1 MKKLKHLLIS
11 KVMKTKFYLFSGKG
25 GVGKTTMS
33 VATAINYANEGL
45 KTLIITTDPASNL
58 ADVFEQK
65 IGHDVV
71 PIQNVPN
78 LYAMELDPDKATEE
92 YKERTLAPLRG
103 LIPFES
109 FTVLEEQLNSP
120 CTAEMA
126 TFEKFTDFVQ
136 ENELDVVVFD
146 TAPTGH
152 TLRLLQLPVE
162 WSEVI
167 ENASKDG
174 SSGQTCIGPA
184 AALANSKE
192 KFDNALKI
200 MRDSTR
206 TSFIFVLKPEA
217 TSIFEVKRTL
227 DELAQVGI
235 KSYELI
241 VNGLLRKEICNNS
254 LFVNR
259 FNKQQE
265 FLSEINSKFK
275 AKIRLV
281 HLFDSEI
288 VGVKK
293 LEMVAEQI
301 FKNENLLTNYRI
313 DKITSKSP
321 KYDLVNKQEDNNITS
336 KLFPHNGNPRKVF
349 FAGKGGVGKSSV
361 ASATAVWIA
370 EKGFKTLLLTTDP
383 ASHLSQIFDQKIGNS
398 ATQVESVK
406 NLSVTFVDTKA
417 VTQDYKDK
425 ILADSVGK
433 YDESRL
439 IAIKEELDSPC
450 TEEMATFEKFIDYA
464 SNKDYDVIVFDT
476 APTGHTLR
484 LLELPIDWNK
494 QLEIK
499 TFVSMKETEVD
510 RLTKSRFKEVIDSL
524 QDPNQTTFSFVMY
537 PERTPIE
544 EATRAIEELLGI
556 GIPTSLIVANMVVEA
571 NLATNDFL
579 LKRHEMQRKYL
590 ELMDKRFT
598 APIISLPLM
607 ENDIIGIEELKKAG
621 KYLYGN

>member
-1 MKKLKHLLIS
+1 M
-11 KVMKTKFYLFSGKG
+11 MKTKFYFFSGKG

-65 IGHDVV
+65 IGHEVV
-71 PIQNVPN
+71 SIENVPN

-103 LIPFES
+103 LIPVES

-162 WSEVI
+162 WSDVI

-174 SSGQTCIGPA
+174 TSGQTCIGPA
-184 AALANSKE
+184 AALAESKE

-206 TSFIFVLKPEA
+206 TNFIFVLKPEA

-241 VNGLLRKEICNNS
+241 VNGLLRKEVCNNS

-265 FLSEINSKFK
+265 FLSEINTSFN

-288 VGVKK
+288 VGVQK
-293 LEMVAEQI
+293 LEMIAEQI
-301 FKNENLLTNYRI
+301 FKNENLLTNYSI
-313 DKITSKSP
+313 DRITSKSP
-321 KYDLVNKQEDNNITS
+321 EFNQESKQEDKNITS
-336 KLFPHNGNPRKVF
+336 KLVPHNGKPRKVF

-370 EKGFKTLLLTTDP
+370 EKGYKTLLLTTDP

-398 ATQVESVK
+398 ATQIENVK

-417 VTQDYKDK
+417 VTQEYKDK
-425 ILADSVGK
+425 ILTDSIGK

-484 LLELPIDWNK
+484 LLELPVDWNK

-499 TFVSMKETEVD
+499 TFVSMEETEVD
-510 RLTKSRFKEVIDSL
+510 KITKSRFKEVIDSL

-556 GIPTSLIVANMVVEA
+556 GIPTSLIVANMVVEE
-571 NLATNDFL
+571 NLATNEFL
-579 LKRHEMQRKYL
+579 QKRHKMQKKYL

-607 ENDIIGIEELKKAG
+607 ENDIIGIDELKKAG